1 MNGTLKALMDKFNI
15 PTVPYLGKYENL
27 YELMIQNY
35 EWIFKGMGEGLVI
48 NHLKSDKFGFLNA
61 T

>member
-35 EWIFKGMGEGLVI
+35 EWIFKGMGEGIVI
-48 NHLKSDKFGFLNA
+48 NHLK
-61 T
+61 TE